1 VNGRVPRPRRSA
13 SLILIDRQGAAPR
26 ILLGKRDAAQKFMP
40 EKFVFPGGKTDRSDH
55 RLRAAGDL
63 HPDDSARLAQ
73 SLGSRSSASKVR
85 AIAMSAIRETYEET
99 GLKLQTDL
107 SRLRLIAR
115 AVTPPIYPHR
125 YDTHFFAAFADET
138 IADLPMA
145 FTASGELLEL
155 GWFSF
160 QEASGLDLPE
170 ITRIIL
176 GDVAARLAADPALA
190 DAAPIPFYAMLRGT
204 MRRTIS

>member
-1 VNGRVPRPRRSA
+1 VNERTPRPRRSA
-13 SLILIDRQGAAPR
+13 SLILIDRQGSNPR
-26 ILLGKRDAAQKFMP
+26 VLLGKRDASQKFMP
-40 EKFVFPGGKTDRSDH
+40 DKFVFPGGKTDQGDH
-55 RLRAAGDL
+55 LLKATADL

-99 GLKLQTDL
+99 GLVLETNL

-115 AVTPPIYPHR
+115 AVTPPVYPHR

-138 IADLPMA
+138 IADLPID

-160 QEASGLDLPE
+160 EEANGLDLPE

-176 GDVAARLAADPALA
+176 ADMSERLAADPALTG
-190 DAAPIPFYAMLRGT
+190 AAPIPFYAMLRGT
-204 MRRTIS
+204 MRRTLS